1 MDLKLANKVAVVT
14 GAGGQMGYGKG
25 IALNLAREGCYIVI
39 VDMDIEGAQKTAAEV
54 KNLGAKALP
63 VKTDISKQAEV
74 DSMVNKA
81 IAEFG
86 RIDILINNAAIGLP
100 SKPFLELSQDEINR
114 VIGVNLFG
122 TMNTVRA
129 IAPHMIKQ
137 KYGKIINF
145 SGGQGLP
152 GDASYGASK
161 AAIISFSNTIAKE
174 FAALGVVVNCFT
186 PGPAETGLSQGRI
199 PHATWEN
206 LGKRSPLGRL
216 CSPDDVGRA
225 IAFLVSDM
233 NSYMIGQMVHL
244 NGPVW

>member
-1 MDLKLANKVAVVT
+1 MDLNLANKVAVVT
-14 GAGGQMGYGKG
+14 GAGGQTGYGKG
-25 IALNLAREGCYIVI
+25 IVLNLAKEGCHIVI
-39 VDMDIEGAQKTAAEV
+39 VDVDIEGALKTVAEV
-54 KNLGAKALP
+54 KNLGARALA

-74 DSMVNKA
+74 DAMVGKA
-81 IAEFG
+81 IAEFS

-100 SKPFLELSQDEINR
+100 SKPFLELSQEEISR

-122 TMNTVRA
+122 TMNTIRA

-161 AAIISFSNTIAKE
+161 AAIISFTNTVAKE
-174 FAALGVVVNCFT
+174 FASSGVVVNCFT

-199 PHATWEN
+199 PHTIWEN
-206 LGKRSPLGRL
+206 LGKRSPMGRL